1 MYYQQKHGTIPSNM
15 QTSASLVIAKKPTA
29 SETELEKYA
38 VENLNKHKKG
48 IFRKPVSLAHML
60 SWTKEPIKKPML
72 MTRDK
77 EVKREGLESF
87 KYILWKKCYYI
98 ITHL

>member
-1 MYYQQKHGTIPSNM
+1 MLCLLPLLMNSKVSLTNGNTTPLASNMYYQQKHGTIPSNM

-60 SWTKEPIKKPML
+60 SWTK
-72 MTRDK
+72 
-77 EVKREGLESF
+77 
-87 KYILWKKCYYI
+87 
-98 ITHL
+98 